1 MTTANTVFSGPADV
15 VKPIYEEAPVK
26 AAETILPGH
35 LVLENASGEWINHNA
50 ASKGG
55 DYRIANMN
63 IIEQKSATTALTAGD
78 DATAF
83 VPRPGEV
90 YNVVVA
96 DGETIAI
103 GDPLVSNGDGTVKE
117 GTTDGFDDI
126 LFYAREA
133 VTTSGSTGRIRARVA
148 TATYNATA

>member
-1 MTTANTVFSGPADV
+1 MTTANTVFSGPADIA
-15 VKPIYEEAPVK
+15 KPIYEEAPIK
-26 AAETILPGH
+26 AAEVIKPGH
-35 LVLENASGEWINHNA
+35 LVLENSSGEWINHNSA
-50 ASKGG
+50 GQGG
-55 DYRIANMN
+55 DYRIANLN
-63 IIEQKSATTALTAGD
+63 IIEQEGATVTLTAGD

-96 DGETIAI
+96 DGETIVV
-103 GDPLVSNGDGTVKE
+103 GDALVSNGDGTVKK
-117 GTTDGFDDI
+117 GTTDGYDEV

-148 TATYNATA
+148 TATFNATA